1 MNTYLIIAETP
12 NNIEYLIE
20 LFVDLVKVEYYVNR
34 VFVDDFTF
42 NDIEIMDNYAIII
55 GEDIHM
61 VIRHSIF
68 NGFIQENKELIRYFE

>member
-1 MNTYLIIAETP
+1 MNTYFIIAETP
-12 NNIEYLIE
+12 NNIEYMME

-55 GEDIHM
+55 GEDVHM